1 MEKQLSNDNKVTKSN
16 QSNMSFCKHHPS
28 FPSLCIPH
36 VAGHITEEGIWNL
49 FQPLQLGD
57 IAHIEVVSN
66 RGKKDSRV
74 IIHWNYWY
82 DNRNAE
88 DTRRRLLDGKDFPV
102 FYHPERFWKSYQYLP
117 SQVRRPSSIA
127 LKDTRCQ
134 EEEKRRKAA
143 AALSR
148 QEEEKRRK
156 AAAALSRQ
164 EESVELTREEQHTLE
179 VSYMVMM
186 TTVEMHPP
194 PITRTAKK
202 LHAMTHSR

>member
-28 FPSLCIPH
+28 FPSLCIPR
-36 VAGHITEEGIWNL
+36 VSGHITEEEIWNL

-82 DNRNAE
+82 VNRNAE

-148 QEEEKRRK
+148 QEE
-156 AAAALSRQ
+156 
-164 EESVELTREEQHTLE
+164 SVELTREEQHTLE